1 MGKIKIVVSD
11 QQPFMIDGI
20 IGFLGHY
27 PDLYEVVGGYKDL
40 KKAIAEC
47 NKSAAQIFILG
58 EFAGGMMGSE
68 LIKWVKSHKI
78 DAHIITFVAKMP
90 YIDSI
95 KLLEAGAKGCV
106 WKTSHPAKL
115 NRAIDSI
122 SNGYTYFDSVHMD
135 CEKISS
141 RYSSDN
147 QLTNRES
154 EILQLIADG
163 KTNKEIANFLQLSR
177 KTVETHRL
185 NIMKKLDVHSGI
197 ELIETAL
204 RMGVCTI

>member
-1 MGKIKIVVSD
+1 MSQHLPLV
-11 QQPFMIDGI
+11 
-20 IGFLGHY
+20 
-27 PDLYEVVGGYKDL
+27 
-40 KKAIAEC
+40 
-47 NKSAAQIFILG
+47 AAQPGIWMAEKL
-58 EFAGGMMGSE
+58 SE
-68 LIKWVKSHKI
+68 LPSAWSV
-78 DAHIITFVAKMP
+78 AHYVELTA
-90 YIDSI
+90 
-95 KLLEAGAKGCV
+95 
-106 WKTSHPAKL
+106 AKL

-197 ELIETAL
+197 ELIKTAL

>member
-1 MGKIKIVVSD
+1 
-11 QQPFMIDGI
+11 
-20 IGFLGHY
+20 
-27 PDLYEVVGGYKDL
+27 
-40 KKAIAEC
+40 
-47 NKSAAQIFILG
+47 
-58 EFAGGMMGSE
+58 
-68 LIKWVKSHKI
+68 
-78 DAHIITFVAKMP
+78 MP

-95 KLLEAGAKGCV
+95 KLLEAGAKGCE
-106 WKTSHPAKL
+106 WKTSLPAKL

-122 SNGYTYFDSVHMD
+122 SNGYTYFDCVHMD

-197 ELIETAL
+197 ELIKTAL
-204 RMGVCTI
+204 RMGVCTIYKKEALGLFC

>member
-1 MGKIKIVVSD
+1 
-11 QQPFMIDGI
+11 
-20 IGFLGHY
+20 
-27 PDLYEVVGGYKDL
+27 
-40 KKAIAEC
+40 
-47 NKSAAQIFILG
+47 
-58 EFAGGMMGSE
+58 
-68 LIKWVKSHKI
+68 
-78 DAHIITFVAKMP
+78 MP

-177 KTVETHRL
+177 KTVETHTQYHLEIRCSQWYRVDQQLYVWVCALYKRGFRL
-185 NIMKKLDVHSGI
+185 ILLKPYDCLVH
-197 ELIETAL
+197 
-204 RMGVCTI
+204 

>member
-1 MGKIKIVVSD
+1 
-11 QQPFMIDGI
+11 
-20 IGFLGHY
+20 
-27 PDLYEVVGGYKDL
+27 
-40 KKAIAEC
+40 
-47 NKSAAQIFILG
+47 
-58 EFAGGMMGSE
+58 MGSE
-68 LIKWVKSHKI
+68 LVKWVKSHKI

-122 SNGYTYFDSVHMD
+122 VMVTLILIVYIWIVKKYLPGN
-135 CEKISS
+135 
-141 RYSSDN
+141 SSDN

-197 ELIETAL
+197 ELIKTAL

>member
-1 MGKIKIVVSD
+1 MYTWIV
-11 QQPFMIDGI
+11 
-20 IGFLGHY
+20 
-27 PDLYEVVGGYKDL
+27 
-40 KKAIAEC
+40 
-47 NKSAAQIFILG
+47 
-58 EFAGGMMGSE
+58 
-68 LIKWVKSHKI
+68 
-78 DAHIITFVAKMP
+78 
-90 YIDSI
+90 
-95 KLLEAGAKGCV
+95 
-106 WKTSHPAKL
+106 
-115 NRAIDSI
+115 
-122 SNGYTYFDSVHMD
+122 
-135 CEKISS
+135 KISS

-197 ELIETAL
+197 ELIKTAL

>member
-1 MGKIKIVVSD
+1 M
-11 QQPFMIDGI
+11 
-20 IGFLGHY
+20 
-27 PDLYEVVGGYKDL
+27 
-40 KKAIAEC
+40 
-47 NKSAAQIFILG
+47 AA
-58 EFAGGMMGSE
+58 S
-68 LIKWVKSHKI
+68 
-78 DAHIITFVAKMP
+78 P
-90 YIDSI
+90 
-95 KLLEAGAKGCV
+95 
-106 WKTSHPAKL
+106 

-177 KTVETHRL
+177 KKVETHRL

-197 ELIETAL
+197 ELIKTAL

>member
-1 MGKIKIVVSD
+1 MLLIRLVMVTLILIVY
-11 QQPFMIDGI
+11 IWI
-20 IGFLGHY
+20 
-27 PDLYEVVGGYKDL
+27 
-40 KKAIAEC
+40 
-47 NKSAAQIFILG
+47 
-58 EFAGGMMGSE
+58 
-68 LIKWVKSHKI
+68 VK
-78 DAHIITFVAKMP
+78 
-90 YIDSI
+90 
-95 KLLEAGAKGCV
+95 
-106 WKTSHPAKL
+106 
-115 NRAIDSI
+115 
-122 SNGYTYFDSVHMD
+122 
-135 CEKISS
+135 KISS

-197 ELIETAL
+197 ELIKTAL

>member
-1 MGKIKIVVSD
+1 MENQSPGEQIVLLIRLV
-11 QQPFMIDGI
+11 MVTLILI
-20 IGFLGHY
+20 VYIWI
-27 PDLYEVVGGYKDL
+27 V
-40 KKAIAEC
+40 KKY
-47 NKSAAQIFILG
+47 L
-58 EFAGGMMGSE
+58 
-68 LIKWVKSHKI
+68 
-78 DAHIITFVAKMP
+78 
-90 YIDSI
+90 
-95 KLLEAGAKGCV
+95 
-106 WKTSHPAKL
+106 
-115 NRAIDSI
+115 
-122 SNGYTYFDSVHMD
+122 
-135 CEKISS
+135 

-197 ELIETAL
+197 ELIKTAL

>member
-1 MGKIKIVVSD
+1 
-11 QQPFMIDGI
+11 
-20 IGFLGHY
+20 
-27 PDLYEVVGGYKDL
+27 
-40 KKAIAEC
+40 
-47 NKSAAQIFILG
+47 
-58 EFAGGMMGSE
+58 MGSE
-68 LIKWVKSHKI
+68 LVKWVKSHKI

-163 KTNKEIANFLQLSR
+163 KTNKEIANFLQLS
-177 KTVETHRL
+177 
-185 NIMKKLDVHSGI
+185 
-197 ELIETAL
+197 
-204 RMGVCTI
+204 

>member
-40 KKAIAEC
+40 
-47 NKSAAQIFILG
+47 
-58 EFAGGMMGSE
+58 
-68 LIKWVKSHKI
+68 
-78 DAHIITFVAKMP
+78 
-90 YIDSI
+90 
-95 KLLEAGAKGCV
+95 
-106 WKTSHPAKL
+106 KTSHPAKL

-197 ELIETAL
+197 ELIKTAL